1 MQGDEPSRPLA
12 NLTCVGLRMA
22 RKALK
27 NWPQSERMRSA
38 RATPR
43 PRPTTEPMVMC
54 VESLLA
60 EKSRVSRS
68 DVIRI
73 SKPALYL
80 LWMLDPGRIE
90 ARQLVVET
98 SGHTHVEGAVLPAS
112 SDLSVVLLEKGQ
124 ENLKT

>member
-1 MQGDEPSRPLA
+1 
-12 NLTCVGLRMA
+12 
-22 RKALK
+22 
-27 NWPQSERMRSA
+27 
-38 RATPR
+38 
-43 PRPTTEPMVMC
+43 MC

-60 EKSRVSRS
+60 EESRVSRS